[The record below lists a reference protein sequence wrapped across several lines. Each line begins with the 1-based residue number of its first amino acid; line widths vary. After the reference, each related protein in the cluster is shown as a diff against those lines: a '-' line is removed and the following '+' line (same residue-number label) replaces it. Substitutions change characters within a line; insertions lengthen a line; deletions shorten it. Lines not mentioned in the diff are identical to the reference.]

1 MNFRIK
7 LYKLP
12 NEQIVSNEIVVTR
25 KQLNEIEKKAE
36 ENNTLKYR
44 IEVLEEVNERMK
56 YKDLVEIGNFV

>member
-1 MNFRIK
+1 MNFKIR

-25 KQLNEIEKKAE
+25 KQLSGIEKKAE

-56 YKDLVEIGNFV
+56 YKDLVEIGYFV

>member
-1 MNFRIK
+1 MNFKIK

-12 NEQIVSNEIVVTR
+12 NEHTVSNEIVVTR
-25 KQLNEIEKKAE
+25 KQLKEIEKKAE

-44 IEVLEEVNERMK
+44 IEVLEEVKERMK